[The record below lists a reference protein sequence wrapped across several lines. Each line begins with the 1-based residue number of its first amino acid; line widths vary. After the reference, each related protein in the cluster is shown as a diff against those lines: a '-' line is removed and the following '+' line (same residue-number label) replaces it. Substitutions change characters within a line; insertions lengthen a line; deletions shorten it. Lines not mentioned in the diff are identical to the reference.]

1 MVTRRQ
7 YLLDARFGVI
17 LAGDRL
23 VLERAAAALEDPVW
37 GVWFGRKS
45 CIPAEPVFAD
55 LFETRTRKPERA
67 SDWRRIHRAIHH
79 RFRSERLRRRHGLYQ
94 RPAGQLWRR
103 HQQRPG
109 QAPVRRAPHQ
119 ARSGS
124 RQSKIGN
131 RKSKIASCLSLKNHR
146 LETLTPAKDRWTPIY
161 LEHGRLEVDDS
172 SIKWI
177 GADRLVYRLPVAT
190 LSAVLLGPGT
200 TVTHAAM
207 KACADSNTPVCW
219 IGEEGMRF
227 YAFGITPNH
236 DNLMPRKHAAAWAD
250 KKKRAEIAR
259 RMFVQRFPGVDV
271 QAYSVT
277 ELRGMEGLR
286 VRAKYAE
293 LGQQYGVTWKGRNYD
308 KSNWNLADNI
318 NRALSTANASLYAL
332 CAAVLCS
339 LGYLPSLG
347 FVHDGGT
354 LPFIYDVADLY
365 KEITSFPAAFQA
377 MRQDAQ

>member
-1 MVTRRQ
+1 MP
-7 YLLDARFGVI
+7 I
-17 LAGDRL
+17 
-23 VLERAAAALEDPVW
+23 
-37 GVWFGRKS
+37 
-45 CIPAEPVFAD
+45 
-55 LFETRTRKPERA
+55 FEKP
-67 SDWRRIHRAIHH
+67 
-79 RFRSERLRRRHGLYQ
+79 
-94 RPAGQLWRR
+94 P
-103 HQQRPG
+103 
-109 QAPVRRAPHQ
+109 
-119 ARSGS
+119 
-124 RQSKIGN
+124 
-131 RKSKIASCLSLKNHR
+131 

-219 IGEEGMRF
+219 IGEECMRF

-236 DNLMPRKHAAAWAD
+236 TNDMPRKHAALWAD

-259 RMFVQRFPGVDV
+259 RMFVLRFPDLDV
-271 QAYSVT
+271 QAHSVT

-293 LGQQYGVTWKGRNYD
+293 LGQQYGVTWKGRDYD
-308 KSNWNLADNI
+308 KSNWNIADGI
-318 NRALSTANASLYAL
+318 NRALSAANASLYAV
-332 CAAVLCS
+332 CAAVCCS

-347 FVHDGGT
+347 FIHDAGT

-365 KEITSFPAAFQA
+365 KEITSMPAAFQA
-377 MRQDAQ
+377 IRQEPDDKGELTRQLLKERIEVEKLLQKMPKDLETLIQ

>member
-1 MVTRRQ
+1 
-7 YLLDARFGVI
+7 
-17 LAGDRL
+17 
-23 VLERAAAALEDPVW
+23 
-37 GVWFGRKS
+37 
-45 CIPAEPVFAD
+45 
-55 LFETRTRKPERA
+55 
-67 SDWRRIHRAIHH
+67 
-79 RFRSERLRRRHGLYQ
+79 
-94 RPAGQLWRR
+94 
-103 HQQRPG
+103 
-109 QAPVRRAPHQ
+109 
-119 ARSGS
+119 
-124 RQSKIGN
+124 
-131 RKSKIASCLSLKNHR
+131 

-177 GADRLVYRLPVAT
+177 GADRMVYRLPVAT

-219 IGEEGMRF
+219 IGEDGMRF

-236 DNLMPRKHAAAWAD
+236 DNSMPRQHAAAWAD

-271 QAYSVT
+271 EAYSVT

-293 LGQQYGVTWKGRNYD
+293 LGEQYGVTWKGRNYD

-377 MRQDAQ
+377 MRQDPNDKGDLVRTLLKERIEQEKLLQRIPKDMEELFA